1 MSQEMETL
9 EARLASFEA
18 VLQPGRR
25 RNSSA
30 KSTKPITWPHIRPSP
45 AELAHAGFYYEPYET
60 NPDNTRCFL
69 CESALDG
76 WEEEDNPITEH
87 LTLSQN
93 CGWAIMKDIERHSSN
108 PAEIEDPTSE
118 KISGARSATFGLYW
132 PHDGKK
138 GWICQSEKMVAGG
151 WYFCANE
158 ESNDLASCAYC
169 KLSLDGWEPKDD
181 PYEEHYRRSSD
192 CSFFVFAQNP
202 NKKTKASRSKKSR
215 TSKASRLSTQ
225 STASEAP
232 TVDLEDQVDEILVSE
247 TSSKTKNTKKSSR
260 SKAKTTKSKEADTV
274 DTDDQMDVDGTAYE
288 DPEPPKPKRATRGK
302 KRTSE
307 EVSQSYGNEV
317 DTETTEQPEPAPKR
331 RATRTRNSTI
341 QQDYGASND
350 VTTAVTEERSEVAPQ
365 EEEPKKGRRTK
376 KNASTKGRQVSEV
389 SASKTPPTSR
399 TPDDAELD
407 AALEADLEA
416 DPPSPEEKRAET
428 TTKQT
433 SKKLKSSKKSKPSPE
448 AQNPTDTPEHD
459 ERQNIPDEIPEED
472 QVEPVET
479 EPRTQAK
486 SSKSSGKRK
495 AKGSKSQEKV
505 SKSRESPRIEREDA
519 EATAPKRHGPLV
531 SVEISTKKPER
542 LTEAEPP
549 SDEEAPKP
557 KKASAGKSTKPKK
570 QSESPAKPPEPEPE
584 PEQEEEDEG
593 HIEDVQDQE
602 PAQVGSPERSE
613 ATPEQEPEHEKQPE
627 DLSARRSSRR
637 SSGIPP
643 KTIERYS
650 DIPQEKQFAK
660 SLTDSHTSDTPV
672 QQKNTRQFERPASG
686 SISPFPSTPRESA
699 SLSPQSSDAENQPPS
714 TKPSASRNFA
724 TSPSKQPSER
734 TPLAVGT
741 PSPSKRNANAGG
753 LKTSRP
759 WTPIDIEGIL
769 FARDGD
775 KENASPGGKAS
786 GSLTS
791 PEKKMTVEEWIL
803 WNAKNGEERLKQ
815 ECERL
820 VSQFEKEGGRA
831 MRVLEGIECI
841 D

>member
-9 EARLASFEA
+9 DARLASFET
-18 VLQPGRR
+18 VLPGRR

-30 KSTKPITWPHIRPSP
+30 KSTKPISWPHSRPSP
-45 AELAHAGFYYEPYET
+45 AELAHAGFYYEPHET

-118 KISGARSATFGLYW
+118 RISGARSATFGLYW
-132 PHDGKK
+132 PHDGKR
-138 GWICQSEKMVAGG
+138 GWVCQSEKMVAGG

-202 NKKTKASRSKKSR
+202 SKKAKASRSKKPR
-215 TSKASRLSTQ
+215 TSKATQ
-225 STASEAP
+225 STASDAP
-232 TVDLEDQVDEILVSE
+232 PVDLDDQVDENIEFE
-247 TSSKTKNTKKSSR
+247 TTPKTKNTKKSSK
-260 SKAKTTKSKEADTV
+260 SKAKPTKSKRTDTV
-274 DTDDQMDVDGTAYE
+274 NTDDQMDIDGAASE
-288 DPEPPKPKRATRGK
+288 EPEPPKPKRATRGK

-307 EVSQSYGNEV
+307 EVSQSYGDEV
-317 DTETTEQPEPAPKR
+317 DIETTELPEPAPKR

-341 QQDYGASND
+341 QQNYSTLND
-350 VTTAVTEERSEVAPQ
+350 AAPAVTQ
-365 EEEPKKGRRTK
+365 EQNEMASQEAEPKKGRRTK
-376 KNASTKGRQVSEV
+376 KNASTKGRKVSEV
-389 SASKTPPTSR
+389 SISKAPPTSR

-416 DPPSPEEKRAET
+416 DPASSEEKRAET
-428 TTKQT
+428 TTEQT
-433 SKKLKSSKKSKPSPE
+433 LKKPKSSKKSKPSPE
-448 AQNPTDTPEHD
+448 AQGPADMPEHD
-459 ERQNIPDEIPEED
+459 ERQDRSDEIPEED
-472 QVEPVET
+472 PVEPVEI
-479 EPRTQAK
+479 EPRTQVK
-486 SSKSSGKRK
+486 TGKSSGKRK
-495 AKGSKSQEKV
+495 AKGSKSQEKD
-505 SKSRESPRIEREDA
+505 SKSRESPEIEREDA
-519 EATAPKRHGPLV
+519 EAVAPTYHESLV
-531 SVEISTKKPER
+531 SVEIETRKPQQSA
-542 LTEAEPP
+542 EAEIL
-549 SDEEAPKP
+549 SDEEVPKLN
-557 KKASAGKSTKPKK
+557 KKAYTGKSKKLKKP
-570 QSESPAKPPEPEPE
+570 SESSVELPEP
-584 PEQEEEDEG
+584 EEEDEG
-593 HIEDVQDQE
+593 HVEDVQDQE
-602 PAQVGSPERSE
+602 LARVDSPEQRE
-613 ATPEQEPEHEKQPE
+613 ATSEQEPEREQQPE
-627 DLSARRSSRR
+627 ELSARRQSSRR

-650 DIPQEKQFAK
+650 NIPQEKQLAK
-660 SLTDSHTSDTPV
+660 SLTDSHTSDTPA
-672 QQKNTRQFERPASG
+672 QPKNTRQFERQASG
-686 SISPFPSTPRESA
+686 SISPFPSTPRESP

-724 TSPSKQPSER
+724 LSPFKQPSER
-734 TPLAVGT
+734 TPLTAST
-741 PSPSKRNANAGG
+741 PSPSKQNVNTGG

-759 WTPIDIEGIL
+759 WTPIDIESIL
-769 FARDGD
+769 FVRDGD
-775 KENASPGGKAS
+775 KDNASPGGKAS
-786 GSLTS
+786 GNLTS
-791 PEKKMTVEEWIL
+791 PEKKMTVEEWIN

>member
-9 EARLASFEA
+9 DARLASFET
-18 VLQPGRR
+18 VLPGRR

-30 KSTKPITWPHIRPSP
+30 KSTKPISWPHNRPSP
-45 AELAHAGFYYEPYET
+45 AELAHAGFYYEPHET

-118 KISGARSATFGLYW
+118 RISGARSATFGLYW

-138 GWICQSEKMVAGG
+138 GWVCQSEKMVAGG

-202 NKKTKASRSKKSR
+202 NKKTKASRSKKPR

-232 TVDLEDQVDEILVSE
+232 MVDLDDQIDESIVSE
-247 TSSKTKNTKKSSR
+247 TTSKTKNTKKSSR
-260 SKAKTTKSKEADTV
+260 SKAKTTKSKKTDTV
-274 DTDDQMDVDGTAYE
+274 DTDDQMDVDGAAYE
-288 DPEPPKPKRATRGK
+288 EPEPPKPKRATRGK

-341 QQDYGASND
+341 QQDYSALND
-350 VTTAVTEERSEVAPQ
+350 ATPAVTQEQSEVAPQ

-376 KNASTKGRQVSEV
+376 KNASTKGRKVSE
-389 SASKTPPTSR
+389 ASTSKAPPTSR

-416 DPPSPEEKRAET
+416 DPLSSEEELAET
-428 TTKQT
+428 TTKHT
-433 SKKLKSSKKSKPSPE
+433 SKKSKSNKKSKPSPE
-448 AQNPTDTPEHD
+448 AQDPADTSEHD
-459 ERQNIPDEIPEED
+459 ERQDRSGEIPED

-479 EPRTQAK
+479 EPQTQVK

-495 AKGSKSQEKV
+495 AKGPKSQEKD
-505 SKSRESPRIEREDA
+505 SKSRESPEIEREDA
-519 EATAPKRHGPLV
+519 EAAAPERHEPLV
-531 SVEISTKKPER
+531 SVDIETRKPEQ
-542 LTEAEPP
+542 LAKAEPL

-557 KKASAGKSTKPKK
+557 KKASTGKSKKAKKP
-570 QSESPAKPPEPEPE
+570 SESPAEPPEP
-584 PEQEEEDEG
+584 EEEDEG
-593 HIEDVQDQE
+593 HVEDVQDQE
-602 PAQVGSPERSE
+602 PARVDSPEQRE
-613 ATPEQEPEHEKQPE
+613 ATPEQEPEQEQRPE
-627 DLSARRSSRR
+627 ELSARRRSSRR

-650 DIPQEKQFAK
+650 DIPQEKQLAK

-672 QQKNTRQFERPASG
+672 QPKNIRQFERQASG
-686 SISPFPSTPRESA
+686 SISPFPSTPRESQ

-714 TKPSASRNFA
+714 TNPSASRNYA
-724 TSPSKQPSER
+724 LSPSKQPSER
-734 TPLAVGT
+734 TPLAVST

-753 LKTSRP
+753 LKTSHP
-759 WTPIDIEGIL
+759 WTPIDIESIL

-786 GSLTS
+786 GNLTS
-791 PEKKMTVEEWIL
+791 PEKKMTVEEWIH